1 MIISYS
7 FSAVAGRMTVGYICR
22 SHSVGR
28 TIPLFCSLLV
38 DKTAEL
44 FAQSRKA
51 LKLLICD
58 YEFRKRLFCKSL
70 SLYNNYN

>member
-44 FAQSRKA
+44 FAQSRN
-51 LKLLICD
+51 
-58 YEFRKRLFCKSL
+58 SL
-70 SLYNNYN
+70 TNISYSHAPCNSRNRNDIFIV